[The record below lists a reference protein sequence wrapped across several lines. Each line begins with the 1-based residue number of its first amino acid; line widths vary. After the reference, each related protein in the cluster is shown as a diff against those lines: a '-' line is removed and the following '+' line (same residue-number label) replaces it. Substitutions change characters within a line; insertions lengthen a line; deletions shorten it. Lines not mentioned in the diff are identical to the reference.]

1 MFQKVNKTRP
11 KLKGLF
17 QDVNKGQGQFNN
29 IQMINENEQGQR
41 RQKHHTGN
49 SSEKKQSN
57 QNTQTNQ
64 NRQTSKSSEKQVNM
78 SKESK
83 SKDSVREEKDH
94 TELRQ
99 SKMSQISL
107 RKSDMS
113 SHSRSVKDLS
123 SLDYL
128 RYKREQSRER
138 GEYYDMG
145 GGIYKNYKYEKLK
158 LQRPEFSFLSSK
170 PLDFF
175 SKSLNSNPNKNC
187 TENAIQSIKR
197 QQDIVSIGMADIKNK
212 SLLQET
218 PVYQEIK
225 QKMQNDILNCQ
236 ERLYPFE
243 EKQKIKKKL
252 DQLDQFIKEKN
263 NLSTSPSLILQ
274 TSINSNNAKSDH
286 NFPSVQ
292 SAKANTNF
300 MSNENSQR
308 LSQSQMSSKNNQNIK
323 NFESDKKW
331 ISPMVRYESL
341 ESVKYKPNQNSISK
355 TDIILK
361 NELFQQGQLGQK
373 QKKQSKYSSDNLNG
387 DENDDQNDEN
397 QNEQI
402 YLNVIDFNSGFK
414 GKGKKMYCLLN
425 NESHNPLKFKNMGD
439 IVKSM
444 NKKSQHLL
452 IVEEFNRLLQL
463 DRIQQAKKR
472 TKKIKTKM
480 DAKIDEKALFNQ
492 IITHDYC
499 ISSETFLQETF
510 FFEKYIR
517 TDGSIKDRVLYGISN
532 KQNGI
537 DFESYLRFYQIFVFQ
552 NTPPGVLIPFI
563 SKFFIL
569 NQESKLNCIT
579 LAQFQETLK
588 ELTHHPQLL
597 DQNECYEKWVKA
609 LKEQNKF
616 TYHQN
621 LLMSQKLVEQLL
633 HEIIN
638 PNLILKLIFK

>member
-17 QDVNKGQGQFNN
+17 QDASKEQGQFNK
-29 IQMINENEQGQR
+29 IQMTNENQQGQR
-41 RQKHHTGN
+41 RQKHHDSSN
-49 SSEKKQSN
+49 SNLKQSN

-64 NRQTSKSSEKQVNM
+64 QRQTSKSSEKQVNT

-99 SKMSQISL
+99 SKMSQITL

-145 GGIYKNYKYEKLK
+145 GGVYKNYKYEKLK
-158 LQRPEFSFLSSK
+158 LQRPEFCFLSSK

-197 QQDIVSIGMADIKNK
+197 QQDIVNIGMADIKNK
-212 SLLQET
+212 SLLLET

-225 QKMQNDILNCQ
+225 QKMQSDILNCQ

-274 TSINSNNAKSDH
+274 TSINSNNARGDI

-292 SAKANTNF
+292 SAKVKDNF
-300 MSNENSQR
+300 LNNENSQR
-308 LSQSQMSSKNNQNIK
+308 LSQSQMSSQNIK
-323 NFESDKKW
+323 NLESDKKW
-331 ISPMVRYESL
+331 ISPMIRYESL
-341 ESVKYKPNQNSISK
+341 DTVKYKPNQNSISK

-361 NELFQQGQLGQK
+361 NELFQQGQQGIK
-373 QKKQSKYSSDNLNG
+373 QKKQSKYSSENLNRNENG
-387 DENDDQNDEN
+387 DHDDQQNDAFC
-397 QNEQI
+397 
-402 YLNVIDFNSGFK
+402 LNVINFNKAFK
-414 GKGKKMYCLLN
+414 GKGQKMYCLLN
-425 NESHNPLKFKNMGD
+425 TENHNPLKFKNMGD
-439 IVKSM
+439 LIKSM

-480 DAKIDEKALFNQ
+480 DAKIDEQALFNQ

-552 NTPPGVLIPFI
+552 NTPPDVLIPFI

-569 NQESKLNCIT
+569 NQESKFNCIT
-579 LAQFQETLK
+579 VAQFQQTLK
-588 ELTHHPQLL
+588 ELTNHPQLL
-597 DQNECYEKWVKA
+597 DSNECYEKWVKA
-609 LKEQNKF
+609 LQEQKIF
-616 TYHQN
+616 TYDQN
-621 LLMSQKLVEQLL
+621 VLMRQKLVEQLL
-633 HEIIN
+633 QDTIN

>member
-17 QDVNKGQGQFNN
+17 QDGSQEQEHFNK
-29 IQMINENEQGQR
+29 IQIVNENEKDQR
-41 RQKHHTGN
+41 RQKHHVDK
-49 SSEKKQSN
+49 SSEKKKSN

-64 NRQTSKSSEKQVNM
+64 QRQSSKSSEKQVNT
-78 SKESK
+78 SKESQN
-83 SKDSVREEKDH
+83 KDSVKEEKDH

-113 SHSRSVKDLS
+113 SQSRSVKDLS

-175 SKSLNSNPNKNC
+175 SKNLNSNPNKNC

-197 QQDIVSIGMADIKNK
+197 QQDIVNIGMADIKNK

-225 QKMQNDILNCQ
+225 QKMQSDILNCQ

-274 TSINSNNAKSDH
+274 TSINSNNTKNDI

-292 SAKANTNF
+292 SAKVKTNF
-300 MSNENSQR
+300 LNNENSQR
-308 LSQSQMSSKNNQNIK
+308 LNQSQMSSKNSQNVK

-341 ESVKYKPNQNSISK
+341 ESIKYKPNQNGISK

-361 NELFQQGQLGQK
+361 NELFQQGQLGLN
-373 QKKQSKYSSDNLNG
+373 QKKQSKYSN
-387 DENDDQNDEN
+387 ENDDQDEDH
-397 QNEQI
+397 QERFC
-402 YLNVIDFNSGFK
+402 LNVINFNKAFK
-414 GKGKKMYCLLN
+414 GKGQKMYCLLN
-425 NESHNPLKFKNMGD
+425 NESHNPLKFKNTGE
-439 IVKSM
+439 IIKSM

-480 DAKIDEKALFNQ
+480 DAKIDEQALFNQ
-492 IITHDYC
+492 IITLDYC

-552 NTPPGVLIPFI
+552 NTPSEVLIPFI

-569 NQESKLNCIT
+569 NQESKFNCIT
-579 LAQFQETLK
+579 VAQFQETLK
-588 ELTHHPQLL
+588 QLTNHPQLL

-609 LKEQNKF
+609 LQEQKIF
-616 TYHQN
+616 TYDQN
-621 LLMSQKLVEQLL
+621 VLMRQKLVEQLL